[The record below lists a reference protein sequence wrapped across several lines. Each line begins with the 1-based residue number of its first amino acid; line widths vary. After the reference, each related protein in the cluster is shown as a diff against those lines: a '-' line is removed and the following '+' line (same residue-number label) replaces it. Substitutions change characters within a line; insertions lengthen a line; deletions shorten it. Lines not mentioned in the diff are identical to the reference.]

1 MADILKI
8 STPLIDNSKTTVQPG
23 KQVDPTQQFN
33 LSEIDRVVQTN
44 QQSEILK
51 QHTGLLEQE
60 SPAILMNMLKDP
72 SVTVSFLRNIYML
85 QEIIQLLPVNN
96 STLTQEI
103 QQLFDSLLVD
113 PKDVVSEMIR
123 QEQTS
128 TAFKGELFDF
138 LRNLLSQSPK
148 PEMSYGI
155 ANLLKSINGSLSR
168 RNILDSV
175 SNSFLFLAGNLKSS
189 PKLAARLMTLSNLFR
204 SDDAPNQFAALKGDA
219 LAVMKEI
226 ENSILFSPKIAK
238 VLPLI
243 TYNLSRFNDNPDY
256 LQDAAS
262 SLLTMIDGDRQKQTL
277 MDLLYGFL
285 TGSRLQPQSSRVMDV
300 LADIIN
306 KQTAANMEGEEGE
319 VEIMAGKKIPMEE
332 FRLLSSEKID
342 KIVSSL
348 LSSPCNYTPLLH
360 FIVPVQD
367 MDMKSFAEIWID
379 PNDEGETKRGGDS
392 AENIHMLIVFD
403 VDGIG
408 RFEAELFV
416 RQQDISL
423 TLLCPPMYVSA
434 FSGIATNI
442 ARSANGTGFRFK
454 DIQIDR
460 LERPRSLMDVFKA
473 LPRKRTGIN
482 MRV

>member
-113 PKDVVSEMIR
+113 PKDVVSELIR

-155 ANLLKSINGSLSR
+155 ANLLKSING
-168 RNILDSV
+168 
-175 SNSFLFLAGNLKSS
+175 
-189 PKLAARLMTLSNLFR
+189 
-204 SDDAPNQFAALKGDA
+204 
-219 LAVMKEI
+219 
-226 ENSILFSPKIAK
+226 
-238 VLPLI
+238 
-243 TYNLSRFNDNPDY
+243 
-256 LQDAAS
+256 
-262 SLLTMIDGDRQKQTL
+262 
-277 MDLLYGFL
+277 
-285 TGSRLQPQSSRVMDV
+285 
-300 LADIIN
+300 
-306 KQTAANMEGEEGE
+306 
-319 VEIMAGKKIPMEE
+319 
-332 FRLLSSEKID
+332 
-342 KIVSSL
+342 
-348 LSSPCNYTPLLH
+348 
-360 FIVPVQD
+360 
-367 MDMKSFAEIWID
+367 
-379 PNDEGETKRGGDS
+379 
-392 AENIHMLIVFD
+392 
-403 VDGIG
+403 
-408 RFEAELFV
+408 
-416 RQQDISL
+416 
-423 TLLCPPMYVSA
+423 
-434 FSGIATNI
+434 
-442 ARSANGTGFRFK
+442 
-454 DIQIDR
+454 
-460 LERPRSLMDVFKA
+460 
-473 LPRKRTGIN
+473 
-482 MRV
+482 